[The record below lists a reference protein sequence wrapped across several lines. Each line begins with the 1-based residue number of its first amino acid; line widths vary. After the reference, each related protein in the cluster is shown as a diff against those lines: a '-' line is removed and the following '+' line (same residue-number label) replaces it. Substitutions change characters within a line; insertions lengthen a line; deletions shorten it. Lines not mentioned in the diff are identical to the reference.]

1 LFEEVEMS
9 ATTRMLAV
17 AAGLTL
23 IAPTI
28 HAAGPFQYHPV
39 SPCRA
44 ADTRTSGGVMQA
56 VTTRA
61 FAIQNVCGIPIGAQ
75 AVSLNVTA
83 VNPTADGFLTLFP
96 NGVTMPTV
104 STVNYTRNQVV
115 ANGAIVPLGSFTTF
129 PNADLKVTAGLN
141 GTIHVVLDVT
151 GYFQ

>member
-1 LFEEVEMS
+1 MKGTSKVVAVLAAALVVS
-9 ATTRMLAV
+9 AL
-17 AAGLTL
+17 
-23 IAPTI
+23 PTF
-28 HAAGPFQYHPV
+28 AAGPFQYHPV
-39 SPCRA
+39 TPCRA
-44 ADTRTSGGVMQA
+44 ADTRTSGGAMQA
-56 VTTRA
+56 ASTRA

-96 NGVTMPTV
+96 AGVTMPTV